1 MASKGL
7 INGVTKVL
15 REPLPLG
22 SLRCGC
28 PNDPS
33 IPPGPIMCKAKG
45 HRCAW
50 CLHRGH
56 GEETC
61 ELRRRGLR
69 PTFVDYVV
77 PVPVEM
83 HAEMQRLR
91 VPAKRDEKRSNMNG
105 NGHGH
110 GHGNGHMRAIPTEVT
125 ITPEVDFRKRL
136 IHFMSEFCSRGFSV
150 REATYKAIK
159 ATADSYNDGREIS
172 VSEEAFERLV
182 AGFEADVEK
191 WKATQQAAREEG
203 GTAVAGGVVVEVVSD
218 DEFRE
223 RARTNGARS

>member
-1 MASKGL
+1 
-7 INGVTKVL
+7 
-15 REPLPLG
+15 
-22 SLRCGC
+22 
-28 PNDPS
+28 
-33 IPPGPIMCKAKG
+33 
-45 HRCAW
+45 
-50 CLHRGH
+50 
-56 GEETC
+56 
-61 ELRRRGLR
+61 
-69 PTFVDYVV
+69 VDYVV